1 MGRQMDGRDLPA
13 LRSGCGVVVVVPDLL
28 AARGTP
34 RRAGGGTLRLRAR
47 GAQGQALVAGP
58 RQGRGD
64 LPPVPRVRRGPRRR
78 DRGSAAVR
86 RVALGLG
93 RVGADAA
100 KRGSAY
106 GRAQERSAGAA
117 DLERRTGGPQ
127 AEARREGICSGP
139 PLACHL
145 NFSELRACEL
155 LRTPQPVEKVGI
167 DQFDDPKEPENKAK
181 TLQ

>member
-1 MGRQMDGRDLPA
+1 MGRQVDGRDLPA

-58 RQGRGD
+58 RQGCGD
-64 LPPVPRVRRGPRRR
+64 LPPVPRFRRGPRRR

-106 GRAQERSAGAA
+106 GRVQELSAGAA

-127 AEARREGICSGP
+127 AEARREGVCSGP

-145 NFSELRACEL
+145 NFSELRKSEVQL
-155 LRTPQPVEKVGI
+155 LRIPLPRTPVNMG
-167 DQFDDPKEPENKAK
+167 
-181 TLQ
+181 